1 MTEKSELAARAADRR
16 AAEVEDVVPVPD
28 DEGDWNMPD
37 GEVDVSGL
45 EMWERQ
51 DYNARALKPSNRDG
65 PNWKLVRARETFC
78 MDTGD
83 IIEDL

>member
-1 MTEKSELAARAADRR
+1 
-16 AAEVEDVVPVPD
+16 
-28 DEGDWNMPD
+28 MPD

-45 EMWERQ
+45 EMRERQ
-51 DYNARALKPSNRDG
+51 DYNARALKSSNRDG

-83 IIEDL
+83 IIEDLRWIEGLSNEE